1 MTPVP
6 TPHVRYQL
14 MLTYPGGKVPCVLD
28 QEEVLGWV
36 SGFAACLGEQDKLE
50 AIEPGPE
57 DTRRVQALLIGDAN
71 GWFEYLKPEY
81 PDKAEG

>member
-6 TPHVRYQL
+6 TPHVRYKL
-14 MLTYPGGKVPCVLD
+14 MLTYPSGTVEHVLD

-36 SGFAACLGEQDKLE
+36 AGFAAALGQQDKLT

-57 DTRRVQALLIGDAN
+57 DTRRVQALLIGHAC